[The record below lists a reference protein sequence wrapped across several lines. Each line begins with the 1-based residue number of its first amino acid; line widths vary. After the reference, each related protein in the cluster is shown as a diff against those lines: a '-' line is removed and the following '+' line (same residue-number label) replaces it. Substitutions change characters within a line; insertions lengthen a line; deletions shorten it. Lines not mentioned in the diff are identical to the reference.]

1 MNTIERTALTQGLEQ
16 YDQMTAA
23 MDERTLE
30 ILDRRRKTAVIK
42 RRGWLVRRLLLVADL
57 IGLSGAFLIA
67 QLIWGLNTTGRVAFW
82 NETLLF
88 VATLPAWIVVVKL
101 YGLYDR
107 DEERTDH
114 STIDDLVGVFHVV
127 TIGVWMFVIAAL
139 ATGFAHPDAARL
151 TTFGVLVFAFVTTAR
166 ALARAASKRSARY
179 VQNAI
184 IVGAGDIGQLI
195 ARKLLKHP
203 EYGVN
208 VVGFVDSAPKERRN
222 DLEDL
227 TILGEPDQ
235 LRELIKSHQVDRVV
249 VAFSGAS
256 AESTLEVVRGLT
268 DLDVQV
274 DLVPRLF
281 ELVGPKVSV
290 HRVEGLPLVGLPPAR
305 LTPSSR
311 LLKRAFDIAGAAL
324 ALAIASPLLAF
335 IAWRIK
341 RDSPGP
347 VFFRQTRLGLDM
359 REFTALKFRTMKQ
372 DTDQEE
378 HRRYIRSVAAEGAET
393 GANGLFKLE
402 RGDAITS
409 VGHWLRKTSLDELP
423 QLINVLRGDMSL
435 VGPRPCIPYE
445 TETFKQ
451 HHFERFL
458 VPAGITGLWQ
468 VTARAN
474 STFSEALDMDVAYV
488 RGWSLGLDLRLL
500 LRTPFQLLRQRG
512 ATA

>member
-1 MNTIERTALTQGLEQ
+1 
-16 YDQMTAA
+16 MT
-23 MDERTLE
+23 TLE
-30 ILDRRRKTAVIK
+30 HAALAPSLDITDMSEIAAPAYRSRRARAIALPRRRGT
-42 RRGWLVRRLLLVADL
+42 LVRRMLLVADL
-57 IGLSGAFLIA
+57 FGLAGSFVVGA
-67 QLIWGLNTTGRVAFW
+67 LIWGDRGPIDHQGLGAELVLVA
-82 NETLLF
+82 
-88 VATLPAWIVVVKL
+88 AALPAWVVMAKL
-101 YGLYDR
+101 HGLYDR
-107 DEERTDH
+107 DEERADH
-114 STIDDLVGVFHVV
+114 STVDDLVGVFHVV

-139 ATGFAHPDAARL
+139 ATGFAHPNAARL

-311 LLKRAFDIAGAAL
+311 LLKRAFDIAGAAF

-335 IAWRIK
+335 IAWRIT

-347 VFFRQTRLGLDM
+347 VFFRQKRLGIDM

-378 HRRYIRSVAAEGAET
+378 HRRYIRLASAEGAEP

>member
-1 MNTIERTALTQGLEQ
+1 MTTLEHAALAPSLDITDMSEIAAPAYRSRRARVTALP
-16 YDQMTAA
+16 
-23 MDERTLE
+23 
-30 ILDRRRKTAVIK
+30 RRRGA
-42 RRGWLVRRLLLVADL
+42 LVRRMLLVADL
-57 IGLSGAFLIA
+57 AGLAGSFVVGA
-67 QLIWGLNTTGRVAFW
+67 LIWGDRGPIDHQGLGAELVLVA
-82 NETLLF
+82 
-88 VATLPAWIVVVKL
+88 AALPAWVVMAKL
-101 YGLYDR
+101 HGLYDR
-107 DEERTDH
+107 DEERADH
-114 STIDDLVGVFHVV
+114 STVDDLVGVFHVV

-311 LLKRAFDIAGAAL
+311 LLKRAFDIAAPRWP
-324 ALAIASPLLAF
+324 SQ
-335 IAWRIK
+335 
-341 RDSPGP
+341 S
-347 VFFRQTRLGLDM
+347 
-359 REFTALKFRTMKQ
+359 
-372 DTDQEE
+372 
-378 HRRYIRSVAAEGAET
+378 HRRCSPSLPGGSSATRPVLSSSGRRGSASTCASSPRS
-393 GANGLFKLE
+393 
-402 RGDAITS
+402 S
-409 VGHWLRKTSLDELP
+409 S
-423 QLINVLRGDMSL
+423 
-435 VGPRPCIPYE
+435 
-445 TETFKQ
+445 
-451 HHFERFL
+451 
-458 VPAGITGLWQ
+458 
-468 VTARAN
+468 AR
-474 STFSEALDMDVAYV
+474 
-488 RGWSLGLDLRLL
+488 
-500 LRTPFQLLRQRG
+500 
-512 ATA
+512 

>member
-1 MNTIERTALTQGLEQ
+1 MA
-16 YDQMTAA
+16 
-23 MDERTLE
+23 
-30 ILDRRRKTAVIK
+30 
-42 RRGWLVRRLLLVADL
+42 
-57 IGLSGAFLIA
+57 
-67 QLIWGLNTTGRVAFW
+67 
-82 NETLLF
+82 
-88 VATLPAWIVVVKL
+88 KL
-101 YGLYDR
+101 HGLYDR
-107 DEERTDH
+107 DEERADH
-114 STIDDLVGVFHVV
+114 STVDDLVGVFHVV

-311 LLKRAFDIAGAAL
+311 LLKRAFDIAGAAF

-335 IAWRIK
+335 IAWRIT

-347 VFFRQTRLGLDM
+347 VFFRQKRLGIDM

-378 HRRYIRSVAAEGAET
+378 HRRYIRLASAEGAEP

>member
-1 MNTIERTALTQGLEQ
+1 MA
-16 YDQMTAA
+16 
-23 MDERTLE
+23 
-30 ILDRRRKTAVIK
+30 
-42 RRGWLVRRLLLVADL
+42 
-57 IGLSGAFLIA
+57 
-67 QLIWGLNTTGRVAFW
+67 
-82 NETLLF
+82 
-88 VATLPAWIVVVKL
+88 KL
-101 YGLYDR
+101 HGLYDR
-107 DEERTDH
+107 DEERADH
-114 STIDDLVGVFHVV
+114 STVDDLVGVFHVV

-290 HRVEGLPLVGLPPAR
+290 HRIEGLPLVGLPPAR

-311 LLKRAFDIAGAAL
+311 LLKRAFDIAGAAF

-335 IAWRIK
+335 IAWRIT

-347 VFFRQTRLGLDM
+347 VFFRQKRLGIDM

-378 HRRYIRSVAAEGAET
+378 HRRYIRLASAEGAEP